1 MTQVDQVRAI
11 VAPSLEAMGYEVVRV
26 LMTGGEHRPQLQIM
40 AERIDR
46 RGMTVDDCAEISRAV
61 SAILD
66 VEDPIPTAYT
76 LEVSSPGIDRPL
88 TRPADYER
96 FLGHEARLETRVPVD
111 GRKRFRGVLA
121 GIEGETVLLRSEEIG
136 EEPVRL
142 PFAEIQRAKLI
153 LTDALIEA
161 AAAEVEQAEAAAAA
175 AAPQPDTPQADAQ
188 DA

>member
-1 MTQVDQVRAI
+1 MPERMTQVDQVRAI

-40 AERIDR
+40 AERTDR

-88 TRPADYER
+88 TRLADYER

-111 GRKRFRGVLA
+111 GRKRFRGILA
-121 GIEGETVLLRSEEIG
+121 GVEGETVLLRAEEIG

-142 PFAEIQRAKLI
+142 PFAEIQRAKLV

-161 AAAEVEQAEAAAAA
+161 AAAEVAQAEAAAAA
-175 AAPQPDTPQADAQ
+175 AAPQADARE

>member
-1 MTQVDQVRAI
+1 MPERMTQVDQVRTI

-46 RGMTVDDCAEISRAV
+46 RGMTVEDCAEISRAV

-66 VEDPIPTAYT
+66 VEDPIKTAYT

-88 TRPADYER
+88 TRPVDYER
-96 FLGHEARLETRVPVD
+96 FLGHEARLETRVPID

-142 PFAEIQRAKLI
+142 PFAEIQRAKLL
-153 LTDALIEA
+153 LTDALIDA

-175 AAPQPDTPQADAQ
+175 AQPDTQ